1 MFLSLET
8 AAQTQANNAKDS
20 NVHQRIIGVWFV
32 CVFVRSYRS
41 RSTTFFSYVM
51 VTSDDWNDGCWGWW
65 VWCEWWWGWWW
76 RTCEV
81 DGSVIDGH
89 WWCIFGVWCM
99 PNPKPIWWW
108 LWCVCG
114 GPWLWLLLEF
124 ALFAFDCC
132 LCEFFLF
139 FILRFWNLKRELMKV
154 SERVQQSLHVVV
166 VLPNLNLSLR
176 EIQISRQ
183 LPALLLRNVS
193 VEQKFF
199 LEL

>member
-1 MFLSLET
+1 MCFIFINFNSSFFLCFYHWRQQLKRSPTTQNILTSISGSSVCDFFLSGHIAVGRRL
-8 AAQTQANNAKDS
+8 
-20 NVHQRIIGVWFV
+20 
-32 CVFVRSYRS
+32 
-41 RSTTFFSYVM
+41 FFSYVM
-51 VTSDDWNDGCWGWW
+51 VASDDWNDGCWGWW
-65 VWCEWWWGWWW
+65 VWWEWWWGWWW

-139 FILRFWNLKRELMKV
+139 FILRFWNLKRD
-154 SERVQQSLHVVV
+154 
-166 VLPNLNLSLR
+166 
-176 EIQISRQ
+176 
-183 LPALLLRNVS
+183 
-193 VEQKFF
+193 
-199 LEL
+199 